1 MCQSESLRDAETRC
15 DAETRSSMSDALRS
29 SMSDALLWPVRRDGL
44 VWPVLPPPLQPPPPV
59 MPPPLQ
65 PPPLLA
71 SRRQIEARRL
81 TVESRVQSTCS
92 RLVSRRVQSTS
103 LSPLLVYARVSRAAG
118 VCGRVSRAAGVAG
131 GLGSCISFVL
141 VKHQ

>member
-15 DAETRSSMSDALRS
+15 DAETRSSMSDAL
-29 SMSDALLWPVRRDGL
+29 LWPVRRDGL
-44 VWPVLPPPLQPPPPV
+44 VWPG

-65 PPPLLA
+65 PLPLQRAPVLA
-71 SRRQIEARRL
+71 SRRQNEARRL
-81 TVESRVQSTCS
+81 RVESRVQSTCS

-103 LSPLLVYARVSRAAG
+103 LSPLLVYARVSRVAG